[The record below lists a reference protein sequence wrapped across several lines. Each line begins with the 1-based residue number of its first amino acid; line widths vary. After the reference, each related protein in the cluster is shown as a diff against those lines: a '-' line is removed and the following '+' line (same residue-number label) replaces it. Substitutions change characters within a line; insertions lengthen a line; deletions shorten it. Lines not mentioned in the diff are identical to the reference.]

1 MPFNASQGLGQL
13 ESKLL
18 RAIKALPF
26 LVITMAAF
34 HIMLGIA
41 HPPMLARI
49 GEIMEKG
56 VKNNL
61 GQANVVKPLQSF
73 CGLEFIDSRIR
84 GLAACFA
91 SLQFVDA
98 IANWQSFSFL
108 ADIGIV
114 YAIVLIESARRA
126 NIMTVASV

>member
-26 LVITMAAF
+26 LVIVVF
-34 HIMLGIA
+34 FYIMLGIA

-61 GQANVVKPLQSF
+61 GQGNVVKPLHSF
-73 CGLEFIDSRIR
+73 YGLEFIDSRIR

-126 NIMTVASV
+126 NIMTVASL